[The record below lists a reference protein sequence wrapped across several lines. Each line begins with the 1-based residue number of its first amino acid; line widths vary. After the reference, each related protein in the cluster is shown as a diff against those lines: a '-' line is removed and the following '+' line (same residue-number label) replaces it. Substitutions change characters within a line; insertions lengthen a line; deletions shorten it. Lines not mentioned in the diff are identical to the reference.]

1 LTGEPVHRTGPVWI
15 HNNEDS
21 LEELY
26 RRISGVLNFHR
37 IELDS
42 VRQNIFVSSGLDNR
56 LIVAV
61 KDKDIVKRTE
71 AVKDVI
77 AAIKENGICH
87 IVIDPLVSTHRG
99 VSENSN
105 EEIEQVAEAIR
116 HIAHETGCSIDLV
129 HHSIKS
135 HAGNS
140 ESHAGDMNAA
150 RGASALIGA
159 VRIIYTLSPMSAK
172 TATTL
177 KVPPHV
183 SARLVRLDQGKGNYT
198 ARDPSIRWFELVGV
212 PVGNGI
218 DAGDGFMV
226 ESDTVAVPVPWKPT
240 VAEGESTRDDV
251 KNGDPKQ
258 TEWQHVRDFLAK
270 AMQTDRVEL
279 SSLIKVMRQ
288 EFCIGRTAARNRVMK
303 AVPRDQ
309 GGFAQADGA
318 SYRLTI
324 EREEPSPP
332 NPVFLIR
339 TIVSADDENG
349 AVEAVTSVV
358 AITAAVSERARG
370 TTASEVAVTD
380 VDAPADLVPA

>member
-1 LTGEPVHRTGPVWI
+1 
-15 HNNEDS
+15 
-21 LEELY
+21 
-26 RRISGVLNFHR
+26 
-37 IELDS
+37 
-42 VRQNIFVSSGLDNR
+42 VSSGLDNR
-56 LIVAV
+56 LVVAV

-105 EEIEQVAEAIR
+105 EEIEQVAEVIR

-183 SARLVRLDQGKGNYT
+183 SARLVRLDQGKGNYS
-198 ARDPSIRWFELVGV
+198 ARDPLIRWFELVSV
-212 PVGNGI
+212 QIGNGT
-218 DAGDGFMV
+218 DLGDGFMV
-226 ESDTVAVPVPWKPT
+226 DGDTVAVPVPWKPA
-240 VAEGESTRDDV
+240 VVEAEKSADDA
-251 KNGDPKQ
+251 KSGDPKETQ
-258 TEWQHVRDFLAK
+258 QQCLRNFLAQT
-270 AMQTDRVEL
+270 MQTDRVGL
-279 SSLIKVMRQ
+279 SSLIGQ
-288 EFCIGRTAARNRVMK
+288 IQIELGIGKSAARDRVMN
-303 AVPRDQ
+303 AVKD
-309 GGFAQADGA
+309 GNEALAQANGV
-318 SYRLTI
+318 SYRLSI

-339 TIVSADDENG
+339 TIVSADDEND